1 MWVKVTD
8 VTGDVEYRR
17 AEEVSLVYQRND
29 HEVTVLFNGNSP
41 GKLVGT
47 ISCIEDVIRD
57 ALKIVEGENRD

>member
-8 VTGDVEYRR
+8 ATGDVEYRR

-29 HEVTVLFNGNSP
+29 HEVSVVFNGNT
-41 GKLVGT
+41 GRKLVGT
-47 ISCIEDVIRD
+47 IGCIEDVIRD